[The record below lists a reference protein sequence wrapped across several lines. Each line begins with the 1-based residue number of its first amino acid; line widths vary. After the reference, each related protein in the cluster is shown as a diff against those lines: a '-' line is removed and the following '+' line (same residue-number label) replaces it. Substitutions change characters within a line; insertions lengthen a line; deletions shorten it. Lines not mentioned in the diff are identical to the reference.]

1 MLIQQFSER
10 AAECMKLAGRARSE
24 HDRTFLIAMACA
36 WCGAI
41 IQDER
46 QRDLPQRMH

>member
-10 AAECMKLAGRARSE
+10 AAECMKLAGRSHSE
-24 HDRTFLIAMACA
+24 HDRIFLIVMARA

-41 IQDER
+41 AHDEE
-46 QRDLPQRMH
+46 QRDPPRRSH